1 MIVQRKLGMKNI
13 LIVLI
18 AVSLLMFIVTNFT
31 ACSTPNS
38 IFEDT
43 KWFLRSY
50 GMQNNLEA
58 IIEDTE
64 ITATFNSAEGEV
76 SGSSGCNTYWAGY
89 EINGSRLSISE
100 MVFTEMACVSPEGV
114 MEQEDVFLSLL
125 ANAQS
130 FQADDT
136 TLTIFCSDGEQLYF
150 ATATRLQ

>member
-1 MIVQRKLGMKNI
+1 MKKI
-13 LIVLI
+13 FIVLI
-18 AVSLLMFIVTNFT
+18 AVMLSMFTVMSLT

-64 ITATFNSAEGEV
+64 ITVTFNSTEGEV
-76 SGSSGCNTYWAGY
+76 SGSSGCNRYWARY
-89 EINGSRLSISE
+89 EAKGSELSIFE
-100 MVFTEMACVSPEGV
+100 MEFTEMACVSPEGV

-125 ANAQS
+125 ARAQS
-130 FQADDT
+130 FEADDT
-136 TLTIFCSDGEQLYF
+136 ILTIFCSGGQQLYF
-150 ATATRLQ
+150 TTATRVQ